1 MRQEGVDGWRVAQER
16 AVWEGWAGEVMGAS
30 WLREGGRV
38 WVEGKR
44 MGDMKGL
51 ERGGLLAGW
60 MMPSG
65 RGVKGGGGGKR
76 TAS

>member
-30 WLREGGRV
+30 WVREAGRV

-51 ERGGLLAGW
+51 ERGMLAGW
-60 MMPSG
+60 MMLLD
-65 RGVKGGGGGKR
+65 GGCWGER